1 MGAASGITAARVDHV
16 VVGVGENHETFLDK
30 DAGGFE
36 QSGIVGEERLFVA
49 DDFQLDPVGEA
60 DFAPQHGGAHRVVG
74 GVAGGRIGQDKYFRA
89 IDVIDQGFLGAV
101 RQIDAA
107 HGYGHHIGAAGLVAA
122 HHLLKAAVLPG
133 SNDKARGKF
142 PPRDG

>member
-1 MGAASGITAARVDHV
+1 RVDHV
-16 VVGVGENHETFLDK
+16 VVGVGEHHETFLYK
-30 DAGGFE
+30 NAGGFE

-60 DFAPQHGGAHRVVG
+60 DFPSQHGGAHRVVG
-74 GVAGGRIGQDKYFRA
+74 GVAGGRIGQDEYFGA

-107 HGYGHHIGAAGLVAA
+107 HGYGHHVGTASLVAA
-122 HHLLKAAVLPG
+122 HHFLKASVFSG
-133 SNDKARGKF
+133 SHDEARGKF